1 MTALNAT
8 SRRVSV
14 RRRDIEIAPARADPQ
29 SPGARSY
36 LGDGRRV
43 TWSPHRTAGTSIAVD
58 AELAHQPVP
67 PSLGR
72 RFGAVDPLDFWRLWT
87 TNEVAA
93 KLLDV
98 PILLWLA
105 RYGLRTQV
113 PGVSTRTLEIDDV
126 VISCGW
132 CPADTRHAL
141 S

>member
-1 MTALNAT
+1 MTAPNARST
-8 SRRVSV
+8 RVSV
-14 RRRDIEIAPARADPQ
+14 RHRDIEIAHVRADTRT
-29 SPGARSY
+29 PGARSY

-43 TWSPHRTAGTSIAVD
+43 TWFPRRTAETLIAVD

-67 PSLGR
+67 SSLGR
-72 RFGAVDPLDFWRLWT
+72 RFGAADPLEFWRLWT

-132 CPADTRHAL
+132 CPAETRHAL
-141 S
+141 P